1 MLLSMNSINLPIIL
15 GSSSP
20 QRLSLLK
27 KINIE
32 PTLIVSPDIDE
43 SVLKKEKPLEYVKRI
58 AKEKA
63 LAVQKLHPNTFI
75 ISADTSV
82 IVGAN
87 ILGKPRDAIEA
98 LKFLDM
104 LSGRSHRVISAYC
117 VISNEGR
124 IVVKYDTTRV
134 KIKSLSLLEKEFYL
148 QSNEWQ
154 NKSGGYAI
162 QGIFEIF
169 VEQIIGSVSNVVGL
183 PINKLYNTLNSLGY
197 SVLNVKQS

>member
-1 MLLSMNSINLPIIL
+1 MLLSMNNTSIPIVL

-32 PTLIVSPDIDE
+32 PTLIVSPNVDE

-58 AKEKA
+58 AKTKA
-63 LAVQKLHPNTFI
+63 LAVQQFHPNTFI

-104 LSGRSHRVISAYC
+104 LSGRSHRVITAYC

-124 IVVKYDTTRV
+124 VVVKYDTTRV
-134 KIKSLSLLEKEFYL
+134 KIKSLSVLEKEFYL

-169 VEQIIGSVSNVVGL
+169 VEQIVGSVSNVIGL

-197 SVLNVKQS
+197 SVLNVK

>member
-75 ISADTSV
+75 VSADTSV

>member
-1 MLLSMNSINLPIIL
+1 MINNIKFPIIL

-32 PTLIVSPDIDE
+32 PTLTVSPNVDE

-58 AKEKA
+58 AKAKA
-63 LAVQKLHPNTFI
+63 LAVQHLHPNTFI

-98 LKFLDM
+98 LNFLDM
-104 LSGRSHRVISAYC
+104 LSGRSHRVITAYC

-124 IVVKYDTTRV
+124 VVVKYDTTRV
-134 KIKSLSLLEKEFYL
+134 KIKSLSVLEKEFYL

-169 VEQIIGSVSNVVGL
+169 VEQIVGSVSNVIGL

-197 SVLNVKQS
+197 SVLNVK